1 MENKMKLREVN
12 NILLKMF
19 NKLYNEN
26 YETNIDFFTKHFEEM
41 LKCGYML
48 SPELCNKENLSLIRD
63 NKLEVNKTF
72 YADWCDV
79 TSKTRFELFVDQI
92 LHYITTY
99 GTDFEGT
106 PYVPN
111 ENFNGEYDTDK
122 FNGFLKNL
130 KVIKPISIEE
140 IKEKTSNMIY
150 SGIAL
155 SRDTIDNLITL
166 MDYFK
171 FANVI
176 KIDDVK
182 NKEVS
187 IILMEK
193 LGIKPENPET
203 LLRYIVYKTTDET
216 LLIKS
221 RELINKIKFSSYRC
235 DLNLLNLSD
244 KDLINLSKIFYRY
257 KKIFLAFKNYQNNAR
272 IINRIRRLAKKNHV
286 PCKTKTLD
294 AILHMDTPIEDIIK
308 ELDKITIFKKLSIL
322 QYLNKTFNIAKGKD
336 NLYKI
341 RNGKYFIKENDKD
354 KAQLDTKVK
363 IGTYY
368 NLILLN
374 VIEGLKQ
381 KAGYIKYPKYIELM
395 APSSEKQ
402 FVGNIPCGSK
412 IPFNTDNGIII
423 GAYWHND
430 WSSVRDYDLSLIDK
444 DGKKIGWN
452 SHFYDET
459 KNIIFSGDMTN
470 APHGANE
477 CIYMKNI
484 KDGIFNYSMNI
495 YSNDPYSRNEKK
507 FKFFIA
513 NGTENDVQ
521 VVKSYS
527 MVEPKNVIFDAEII
541 SQYNNEIIGFIKDNE
556 FIFQRIANGNSIV
569 SSDSDYTRRMRNY
582 YNDNINFYIP
592 LKELLSMAGFVE
604 VTDEM
609 IEENPDLE
617 IKYDLSNLS
626 KDSIIELLS

>member
-12 NILLKMF
+12 DILLKMF

-26 YETNIDFFTKHFEEM
+26 YEANIDFFIKHFEEM
-41 LKCGYML
+41 LKCGYIL
-48 SPELCNKENLSLIRD
+48 SPELCNKENLSIIRY

-106 PYVPN
+106 PYIPN

-140 IKEKTSNMIY
+140 IKERTSNMIY

-155 SRDTIDNLITL
+155 NRDTIDNLITL

-171 FANVI
+171 FTNVI

-187 IILMEK
+187 IILMDI

-203 LLRYIVYKTTDET
+203 LLRYIVYKTANET

-221 RELINKIKFSSYRC
+221 KNLINKIKFNIG
-235 DLNLLNLSD
+235 DLNNFNLSD

-257 KKIFLAFKNYQNNAR
+257 KKIFLAFKYNLKNAHT
-272 IINRIRRLAKKNHV
+272 INRIRRLAKKNHV
-286 PCKTKTLD
+286 PCKTKVLD
-294 AILHMDTPIEDIIK
+294 AILYMNTPLEDIIK

-322 QYLNKTFNIAKGKD
+322 QYLNKFFNIAKGKD
-336 NLYKI
+336 NLYII
-341 RNGKYFIKENDKD
+341 RNGKYFIKENTKD
-354 KAQLDTKVK
+354 KSQLDTKIK
-363 IGTYY
+363 ITKYY
-368 NLILLN
+368 NLILSN
-374 VIEGLKQ
+374 VIEELKQ

-395 APSSEKQ
+395 TPSSEKQ

-430 WSSVRDYDLSLIDK
+430 WSSVYDYDLSLIDEN
-444 DGKKIGWN
+444 GKKIGWN
-452 SHFYDET
+452 SHYYDET

-470 APHGANE
+470 AVHGANE

-495 YSNDPYSRNEKK
+495 YSNDTYSRNEKK

-513 NGTENDVQ
+513 NGTEDDVRTL
-521 VVKSYS
+521 KNYS

-556 FIFQRIANGNSIV
+556 FIFQRIANGNSRV
-569 SSDSDYTRRMRNY
+569 SSDNEYTKRMRNY

-592 LKELLSMAGFVE
+592 LKELLSMAGFIE

>member
-1 MENKMKLREVN
+1 MENKMKITEVN

-26 YETNIDFFTKHFEEM
+26 YETNMDFFTKHFEEM
-41 LKCGYML
+41 IECGYIL
-48 SPELCNKENLSLIRD
+48 SPELCNKKNLSIIRD

-79 TSKTRFELFVDQI
+79 ISKSRFELFVDQI
-92 LHYITTY
+92 LHYVTTY
-99 GTDFEGT
+99 GTNFEGT
-106 PYVPN
+106 PYIPN

-155 SRDTIDNLITL
+155 NRNTIDNLITL

-171 FANVI
+171 FTNVI

-187 IILMEK
+187 IILMDI

-203 LLRYIVYKTTDET
+203 LLRYMVYKTTNET

-221 RELINKIKFSSYRC
+221 KDLIKKIKFYTCSR
-235 DLNLLNLSD
+235 DLKNLNLSD

-257 KKIFLAFKNYQNNAR
+257 KKIFLAFKHNLNNAHT
-272 IINRIRRLAKKNHV
+272 INRIRRLAKKNHV
-286 PCKTKTLD
+286 PCKTKVLD
-294 AILHMDTPIEDIIK
+294 AILYMNTPLEDIIK

-322 QYLNKTFNIAKGKD
+322 QYLNKSFNIAKGKD
-336 NLYKI
+336 NLYLI
-341 RNGKYFIKENDKD
+341 RNGKFFIKENKQNKEEYDVIIK
-354 KAQLDTKVK
+354 K
-363 IGTYY
+363 YY
-368 NLILLN
+368 NTILSN
-374 VIEGLKQ
+374 IIEELKQ

-395 APSSEKQ
+395 TPSSEKQ

-430 WSSVRDYDLSLIDK
+430 WSSVYDYDLSLIDEN
-444 DGKKIGWN
+444 GKKIGWN
-452 SHFYDET
+452 SHYYDET

-470 APHGANE
+470 AEHGANE

-495 YSNDPYSRNEKK
+495 YSNNLYSRNEKK

-513 NGTENDVQ
+513 NGTEDDVRTA
-521 VVKSYS
+521 KNYA
-527 MVEPKNVIFDAEII
+527 MCEPKNVIFDAEII

-556 FIFQRIANGNSIV
+556 FIFQRIGNGNSIV
-569 SSDSDYTRRMRNY
+569 SSDNEYTKRMRNY

-592 LKELLSMAGFVE
+592 LKELLSMAGFIE

-617 IKYDLSNLS
+617 IKYDLSQLS
-626 KDSIIELLS
+626 KDSIIEILN

>member
-1 MENKMKLREVN
+1 MEIVKVN

-26 YETNIDFFTKHFEEM
+26 YETNIDFFTKYFEEM
-41 LKCGYML
+41 IECGYIL
-48 SPELCNKENLSLIRD
+48 SPELCNKENLSIIRD

-72 YADWCDV
+72 YADWCDII
-79 TSKTRFELFVDQI
+79 SKSRFELFVDQI
-92 LHYITTY
+92 LHYVTTY
-99 GTDFEGT
+99 GTNFEGT
-106 PYVPN
+106 PYIPN

-155 SRDTIDNLITL
+155 NRNTIDNLITL

-171 FANVI
+171 FTNVI

-187 IILMEK
+187 IILMDI

-203 LLRYIVYKTTDET
+203 LLRYMVYKTTNET

-221 RELINKIKFSSYRC
+221 KDLIKKIKFYTCSR
-235 DLNLLNLSD
+235 DLNNFNLSD

-257 KKIFLAFKNYQNNAR
+257 KKIFLAFKYNLNNAY
-272 IINRIRRLAKKNHV
+272 IINRIRRLAKKNHI
-286 PCKTKTLD
+286 PCKTKVLD
-294 AILHMDTPIEDIIK
+294 NILSGLYLTTEELNK
-308 ELDKITIFKKLSIL
+308 ELKNITVFKKLSIL
-322 QYLNKTFNIAKGKD
+322 QYLNKSFNIAKGKD
-336 NLYKI
+336 NLYLI
-341 RNGKYFIKENDKD
+341 RNGKFFIKENKQNKEEYDVIIK
-354 KAQLDTKVK
+354 K
-363 IGTYY
+363 YY
-368 NLILLN
+368 NTILSN
-374 VIEGLKQ
+374 IIEELKQ

-395 APSSEKQ
+395 TPSSEKQ
-402 FVGNIPCGSK
+402 FVGNITCGSK

-423 GAYWHND
+423 GAYWHSD
-430 WSSVRDYDLSLIDK
+430 WSSVSDYDLSLIDEN
-444 DGKKIGWN
+444 GKKIGWN
-452 SHFYDET
+452 SHYYDET
-459 KNIIFSGDMTN
+459 KNIIFSGDMTS
-470 APHGANE
+470 AVYGANE

-495 YSNDPYSRNEKK
+495 YSNNSYSRNEKK

-513 NGTENDVQ
+513 NGTEDDVRTA
-521 VVKSYS
+521 KNYT
-527 MVEPKNVIFDAEII
+527 MAEPKNVIFDAEII
-541 SQYNNEIIGFIKDNE
+541 SQYNNEIIGFIKNNE
-556 FIFQRIANGNSIV
+556 FIFQRIGNGNSIV
-569 SSDSDYTRRMRNY
+569 SSDNEYTKRMRNY

-617 IKYDLSNLS
+617 IKYDLSQLS
-626 KDSIIELLS
+626 KDSIIEILN

>member
-1 MENKMKLREVN
+1 MKNKMEITEVN

-19 NKLYNEN
+19 NKLFNEN

-41 LKCGYML
+41 MKCGYIL
-48 SPELCNKENLSLIRD
+48 SPELCNKENLSIIKN

-79 TSKTRFELFVDQI
+79 ISKSRFELFVDQI
-92 LHYITTY
+92 LHYVTTY

-106 PYVPN
+106 PYIPN

-140 IKEKTSNMIY
+140 IKERTSNMIY

-155 SRDTIDNLITL
+155 NRDTIDNIITL

-171 FANVI
+171 FTNVI

-187 IILMEK
+187 IILMDI

-203 LLRYIVYKTTDET
+203 LLRYIVYKTTNEI

-221 RELINKIKFSSYRC
+221 KNLINKIKFNNC
-235 DLNLLNLSD
+235 DLNNFNLSN

-257 KKIFLAFKNYQNNAR
+257 KKIFLAFKHYLNNAHT
-272 IINRIRRLAKKNHV
+272 INRIRRLAKKNHV
-286 PCKTKTLD
+286 PCKTKVLD
-294 AILHMDTPIEDIIK
+294 NILMGDYLTSEELNK
-308 ELDKITIFKKLSIL
+308 ELKNITIFKKLSIL
-322 QYLNKTFNIAKGKD
+322 QYLNKSFNIVKGKD
-336 NLYKI
+336 NLYLI
-341 RNGKYFIKENDKD
+341 RNGKFFIKENKQNKEEYDVIIK
-354 KAQLDTKVK
+354 K
-363 IGTYY
+363 YY
-368 NLILLN
+368 NTILSN
-374 VIEGLKQ
+374 IIEELKQ
-381 KAGYIKYPKYIELM
+381 KAGYIKYPKYLELM
-395 APSSEKQ
+395 TPSSEKQ

-430 WSSVRDYDLSLIDK
+430 WSSVSDYDLSLIDEN
-444 DGKKIGWN
+444 GKKIGWN
-452 SHFYDET
+452 SHYYNET
-459 KNIIFSGDMTN
+459 KNIIFSGDMTT
-470 APHGANE
+470 AEHGANE

-495 YSNDPYSRNEKK
+495 YSNNSYSRNEKK

-513 NGTENDVQ
+513 NGTEDDVRT
-521 VVKSYS
+521 VKNYA
-527 MVEPKNVIFDAEII
+527 MCEPKNVIFDAEII

-556 FIFQRIANGNSIV
+556 FIFQRIGNGNSRV
-569 SSDSDYTRRMRNY
+569 SSDNEYTKRMRNY

-592 LKELLSMAGFVE
+592 LKELLSMAGFIE

-617 IKYDLSNLS
+617 IKYDLSQLS
-626 KDSIIELLS
+626 KDSIIEILN

>member
-1 MENKMKLREVN
+1 
-12 NILLKMF
+12 
-19 NKLYNEN
+19 
-26 YETNIDFFTKHFEEM
+26 
-41 LKCGYML
+41 
-48 SPELCNKENLSLIRD
+48 
-63 NKLEVNKTF
+63 
-72 YADWCDV
+72 
-79 TSKTRFELFVDQI
+79 
-92 LHYITTY
+92 
-99 GTDFEGT
+99 
-106 PYVPN
+106 
-111 ENFNGEYDTDK
+111 
-122 FNGFLKNL
+122 
-130 KVIKPISIEE
+130 
-140 IKEKTSNMIY
+140 
-150 SGIAL
+150 
-155 SRDTIDNLITL
+155 
-166 MDYFK
+166 
-171 FANVI
+171 
-176 KIDDVK
+176 
-182 NKEVS
+182 
-187 IILMEK
+187 
-193 LGIKPENPET
+193 
-203 LLRYIVYKTTDET
+203 
-216 LLIKS
+216 
-221 RELINKIKFSSYRC
+221 
-235 DLNLLNLSD
+235 
-244 KDLINLSKIFYRY
+244 
-257 KKIFLAFKNYQNNAR
+257 
-272 IINRIRRLAKKNHV
+272 
-286 PCKTKTLD
+286 
-294 AILHMDTPIEDIIK
+294 
-308 ELDKITIFKKLSIL
+308 LSIL
-322 QYLNKTFNIAKGKD
+322 QYLNKSFNIDKGKD
-336 NLYKI
+336 NLYLI
-341 RNGKYFIKENDKD
+341 RNGKFFIKENKQNKEEYDVIIK
-354 KAQLDTKVK
+354 K
-363 IGTYY
+363 YY
-368 NLILLN
+368 NTILSN
-374 VIEGLKQ
+374 VIEELKQ